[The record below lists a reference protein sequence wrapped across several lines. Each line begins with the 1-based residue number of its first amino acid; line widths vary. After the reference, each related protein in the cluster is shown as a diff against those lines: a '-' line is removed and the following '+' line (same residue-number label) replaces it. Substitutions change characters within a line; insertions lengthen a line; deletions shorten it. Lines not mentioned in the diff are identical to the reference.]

1 MAGKNTTPE
10 AYEVTAPKHSAG
22 DPKKAAMSKDP
33 AKKRLVQGVAIL
45 TIAGFGLWWLA
56 KKK

>member
-1 MAGKNTTPE
+1 MAGKDSVKD
-10 AYEVTAPKHSAG
+10 AYEVTAPKHSEG